1 MSNHDIR
8 DKLDGINSSNRIDS
22 VYPESM
28 SRLNRG
34 IGQPSIIEHNPQ
46 NYKRKVK
53 KTMDRRGRFRTQPV
67 TFMEIKEVDEENPEH
82 AVLTSGPTSC
92 RTKNDNSDE
101 ENEMVNNI
109 NNKAAIERLGHIITN
124 TKDDI
129 DNANHNNPL
138 ILSNNDA
145 NDLKSSFEEFSKN
158 FVGYRGPKS
167 NRNVPTLGNGGLPND
182 DDIYQLDNKIR
193 HGNTDNMLNSIS
205 EERTRL
211 QLNDNSLDEEKQD
224 QVGQLIGSGITLGS
238 SPLHSG
244 ANSQLLRAQAH
255 TPMEFPK
262 GFSAK
267 SRPSI

>member
-1 MSNHDIR
+1 
-8 DKLDGINSSNRIDS
+8 
-22 VYPESM
+22 
-28 SRLNRG
+28 
-34 IGQPSIIEHNPQ
+34 
-46 NYKRKVK
+46 
-53 KTMDRRGRFRTQPV
+53 
-67 TFMEIKEVDEENPEH
+67 
-82 AVLTSGPTSC
+82 
-92 RTKNDNSDE
+92 
-101 ENEMVNNI
+101 MVNNI

-205 EERTRL
+205 EGKLSILTL
-211 QLNDNSLDEEKQD
+211 IYSIYALIQDVNNNFFFDNQCIINL
-224 QVGQLIGSGITLGS
+224 
-238 SPLHSG
+238 
-244 ANSQLLRAQAH
+244 
-255 TPMEFPK
+255 
-262 GFSAK
+262 
-267 SRPSI
+267 

>member
-1 MSNHDIR
+1 
-8 DKLDGINSSNRIDS
+8 
-22 VYPESM
+22 
-28 SRLNRG
+28 
-34 IGQPSIIEHNPQ
+34 
-46 NYKRKVK
+46 
-53 KTMDRRGRFRTQPV
+53 
-67 TFMEIKEVDEENPEH
+67 
-82 AVLTSGPTSC
+82 
-92 RTKNDNSDE
+92 
-101 ENEMVNNI
+101 MVNNI

-205 EERTRL
+205 EGKLSILTL
-211 QLNDNSLDEEKQD
+211 ICQILIQDVNDNFVFDNQCIINL
-224 QVGQLIGSGITLGS
+224 
-238 SPLHSG
+238 
-244 ANSQLLRAQAH
+244 
-255 TPMEFPK
+255 
-262 GFSAK
+262 
-267 SRPSI
+267 